1 MWKVSWEIGDYQSVE
16 DGTIN
21 VSLQVRFYVSRIHG
35 KHDDTIFVTQLP
47 LQSIH
52 KLDSCEL
59 TLPVQGR
66 RALLPSY
73 LGIGDPVVF
82 ERSTEVV
89 LCRGCNPDNPAGI

>member
-1 MWKVSWEIGDYQSVE
+1 MSWEIGDYQSVE

-35 KHDDTIFVTQLP
+35 KHDDAIFVTQLP

-73 LGIGDPVVF
+73 LGVGDPVVF
-82 ERSTEVV
+82 DGRVEPE
-89 LCRGCNPDNPAGI
+89 LGRGCNPDNPAGI